1 MRQDIHPNYHEVK
14 VTCTCGNA
22 FTTNSCYSKDILS
35 IEICSKC
42 HPFYTGEQKIIDTE
56 GTVEKFNKKFGMGAK
71 KAAAAKAKP
80 KAEVAEKRYGL
91 IKPSLSYDDINET
104 DLVVEAVFE
113 DVGVKAEVTKQ
124 VRLDVEAEFCEFR
137 GAHHLPTMY
146 RRLRFVRFFGCFL
159 YNKTPTR
166 ERAGASD
173 KPPGSLSR

>member
-80 KAEVAEKRYGL
+80 KAEVAEK
-91 IKPSLSYDDINET
+91 
-104 DLVVEAVFE
+104 
-113 DVGVKAEVTKQ
+113 KAETKA
-124 VRLDVEAEFCEFR
+124 EAEEE
-137 GAHHLPTMY
+137 A
-146 RRLRFVRFFGCFL
+146 
-159 YNKTPTR
+159 K
-166 ERAGASD
+166 SD
-173 KPPGSLSR
+173 DTSS